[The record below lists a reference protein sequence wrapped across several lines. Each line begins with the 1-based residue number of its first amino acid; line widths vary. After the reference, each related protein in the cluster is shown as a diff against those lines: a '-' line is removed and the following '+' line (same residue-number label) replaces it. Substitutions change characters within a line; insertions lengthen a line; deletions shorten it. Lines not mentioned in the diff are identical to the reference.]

1 MNHPVFDTADTAAPQ
16 IPQTNKAGRNALL
29 LGYAGLIPFVTLSA
43 VVLLVDGDLQLLAGR
58 ALIAY
63 GAVII
68 SFLGAWHWSVA
79 INKGGNYASLARM
92 GFAVTPALL
101 GWLAILLPFSYG
113 MALVITGLLI
123 ACVADGRWQTTAP
136 SWYRRL
142 RQRLTL
148 VATASMTAAV
158 FSQL

>member
-1 MNHPVFDTADTAAPQ
+1 MNHPVYDVPRSTTPSVSDGSGAQ
-16 IPQTNKAGRNALL
+16 RYALW
-29 LGYAGLIPFVTLSA
+29 LGYAGLIPFVTLA
-43 VVLLVDGDLQLLAGR
+43 TLALLADGELQQLAGT

-68 SFLGAWHWSVA
+68 SFLGAWHWSAA
-79 INKGGNYASLARM
+79 INHGGDSASPARM
-92 GFAVTPALL
+92 VFAVTPALL

-113 MALVITGLLI
+113 MALVITGLLM

>member
-1 MNHPVFDTADTAAPQ
+1 MNHPVFDTADPAATQ
-16 IPQTNKAGRNALL
+16 IPETNDAARNALL
-29 LGYAGLIPFVTLSA
+29 LGYAGLIPFVTLAA
-43 VVLLVDGDLQLLAGR
+43 VVLLVEGELQLLAGR

-79 INKGGNYASLARM
+79 INQGGNYASLARM

-113 MALVITGLLI
+113 MALVIAGLLM